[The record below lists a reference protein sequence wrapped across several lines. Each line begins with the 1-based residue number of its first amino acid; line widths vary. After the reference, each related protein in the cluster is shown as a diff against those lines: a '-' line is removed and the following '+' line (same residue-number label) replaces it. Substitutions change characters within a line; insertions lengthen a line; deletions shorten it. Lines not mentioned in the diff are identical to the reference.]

1 MSVTPPEA
9 SGSALVLSSPTIR
22 TINSL
27 QTELAERLDD
37 SGTVWIDGASV
48 ERVDTAGLQL
58 LAAFVRD
65 LQSELRGVEWIGCS
79 DPLKKAAQALGLGSA
94 LGFGTPS
101 GSGGA
106 SSLGNV
112 SSAGSDKN

>member
-9 SGSALVLSSPTIR
+9 AGSALVLRSPTIR

-37 SGTVWIDGASV
+37 SGTVRIDGASV

-65 LQSELRGVEWIGCS
+65 LQSELRDVEWIGCS

-94 LGFGTPS
+94 LGFGTAS
-101 GSGGA
+101 GLGGA
-106 SSLGNV
+106 SSAGNV